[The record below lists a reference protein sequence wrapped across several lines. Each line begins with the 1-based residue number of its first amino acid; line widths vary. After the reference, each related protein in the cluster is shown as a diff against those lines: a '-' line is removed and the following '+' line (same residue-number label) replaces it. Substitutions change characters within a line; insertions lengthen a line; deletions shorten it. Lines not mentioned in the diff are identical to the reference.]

1 MTDHLLYLFRHAKSD
16 WEEPLADHERPLAP
30 RGVRDA
36 AAAGRLL
43 ADRGWRPDLVLC
55 STAVRTVQTW
65 QRATAAGAE
74 AGQVQLTDAIYEA
87 STNRLLGLVQQTPE
101 TVGSLMLIGHGPGLP
116 GLAVT
121 LGARPE
127 PRDDWARLDEK
138 YPTAGLTV
146 LRLPGPW
153 ATAAPG
159 SAELVAFE
167 VPRG

>member
-1 MTDHLLYLFRHAKSD
+1 MADHLLYLLRHAKSD
-16 WEEPLADHERPLAP
+16 WEEPLTDHERPLAP

-36 AAAGRLL
+36 GAVGRLL
-43 ADRGWRPDLVLC
+43 AVRGWRPDLVLC

-74 AGQVQLTDAIYEA
+74 AGEVQLTDAIYEA

-121 LGARPE
+121 LGSRPG
-127 PRDDWARLDEK
+127 PRAAWARMDEK

-153 ATAAPG
+153 AATLPG
-159 SAELVAFE
+159 TAELVAFE

>member
-1 MTDHLLYLFRHAKSD
+1 MTDHLLYLLRHAKSD
-16 WEEPLADHERPLAP
+16 WEEPLTDHERPLAA

-36 AAAGRLL
+36 TAAGRLL
-43 ADRGWRPDLVLC
+43 AVRGWRPDLVLC

-65 QRATAAGAE
+65 QRASAAGAD
-74 AGQVQLTDAIYEA
+74 AGEVQQTDAIYEA
-87 STNRLLGLVQQTPE
+87 STGQLLGLVQETPE
-101 TVGSLMLIGHGPGLP
+101 AVGSLMLIGHGPGLP

-121 LGARPE
+121 LGSRPE
-127 PRDDWARLDEK
+127 PQDAWSRLDEG

-153 ATAAPG
+153 ASAAADTAD
-159 SAELVAFE
+159 LLAFE